1 MISSESWSYLGA
13 SCALLDLIGLLRRRW
28 IPTTATS
35 RAQTYFEI
43 FKRYQWD
50 LFSPPLWPSIIV
62 NYISSLY
69 LYIEIDKSSSSWSIE
84 PKNNL
89 LMLNWKY
96 PSIEFVSFVQL
107 SPFFALAPLKV
118 EKSAHMSAP
127 SLSHQSSFLPIST
140 KSRPT
145 HLPHIPQTFPTR
157 VFGLHKGEKSHSTA
171 SSGLR
176 VDLPAKLRKLQKT
189 HFSIQICHSLNFLVL
204 CWLLNNTFSSVRFP
218 FIASVV

>member
-62 NYISSLY
+62 NYISISLY

-107 SPFFALAPLKV
+107 SPFFTLAPLKV

-145 HLPHIPQTFPTR
+145 HLPISPFPLLPISPTSPR
-157 VFGLHKGEKSHSTA
+157 HFLHGYLEGKP
-171 SSGLR
+171 LR
-176 VDLPAKLRKLQKT
+176 VLQAQDLRRNCDEEIFFQ
-189 HFSIQICHSLNFLVL
+189 S
-204 CWLLNNTFSSVRFP
+204 
-218 FIASVV
+218 

>member
-62 NYISSLY
+62 NYISISLY

-127 SLSHQSSFLPIST
+127 SVSHQSSFLLG
-140 KSRPT
+140 SR
-145 HLPHIPQTFPTR
+145 LRVVPHIPSTPRHFLHGYLDSTR
-157 VFGLHKGEKSHSTA
+157 GRKATPPLLQVFLW
-171 SSGLR
+171 
-176 VDLPAKLRKLQKT
+176 
-189 HFSIQICHSLNFLVL
+189 ICPQNCGNCKRLI
-204 CWLLNNTFSSVRFP
+204 FP
-218 FIASVV
+218 FKYVTLSIS

>member
-62 NYISSLY
+62 NYISISLY

-157 VFGLHKGEKSHSTA
+157 VFGGEDTQGY
-171 SSGLR
+171 SGSGF
-176 VDLPAKLRKLQKT
+176 AEKLWRR
-189 HFSIQICHSLNFLVL
+189 NFLL
-204 CWLLNNTFSSVRFP
+204 KLPFTKLTTTTIFCPLDCWSWNMFFFKLFFCQIFL
-218 FIASVV
+218 